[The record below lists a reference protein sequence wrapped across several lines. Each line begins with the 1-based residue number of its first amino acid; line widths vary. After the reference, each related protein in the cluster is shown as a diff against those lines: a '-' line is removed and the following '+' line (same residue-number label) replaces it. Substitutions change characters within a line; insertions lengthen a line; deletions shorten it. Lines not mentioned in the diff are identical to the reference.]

1 MYGEIEINEA
11 TQGGWAM
18 MPRPNRRLTAL
29 AREVA
34 RCARTLLPEG
44 AGLFMGLESNAAGV
58 LRLLWWRAD
67 DFALVAEISAAPQG
81 FCAAD
86 TEEGALQEAG
96 TELLDYLAGR
106 WPSPPAG
113 YGVITDGTG
122 VAFAPDHPAPS
133 ASGWL
138 LRQATG
144 SAPLLAIVALDP
156 QGPCALL
163 GQRHERSLH

>member
-1 MYGEIEINEA
+1 MYGEIDMSEG
-11 TQGGWAM
+11 TQSGWAM

-34 RCARTLLPEG
+34 RCAQPLLPEG
-44 AGLFMGLESNAAGV
+44 AGLFMGVETDSAGMV
-58 LRLLWWRAD
+58 RLLWWRSD
-67 DFALVAEISAAPQG
+67 DFAKVAEINASPEG

-86 TEEGALQEAG
+86 TEEGALQEAAS
-96 TELLDYLAGR
+96 ELLDYLAGR

-113 YGVITDGTG
+113 FGVITDGTG

-138 LRQATG
+138 VRQATG
-144 SAPLLAIVALDP
+144 SKPLLAIVALDP
-156 QGPCALL
+156 AGPCALL
-163 GQRHERSLH
+163 AQRQQRSIH

>member
-1 MYGEIEINEA
+1 MYGEVETNE
-11 TQGGWAM
+11 GGLGWAM

-34 RCARTLLPEG
+34 RCAQTLLPEG
-44 AGLFMGLESNAAGV
+44 AGLFMGLETDAAGT
-58 LRLLWWRAD
+58 LHLIWWRRD
-67 DFALVAEISAAPQG
+67 DFALVAEISASPEA
-81 FCAAD
+81 FCPAD
-86 TEEGALQEAG
+86 TDEGALQEAALG
-96 TELLDYLAGR
+96 LLDYLAGR
-106 WPSPPAG
+106 WPAPPAG

-144 SAPLLAIVALDP
+144 NAPLLAIVALDP
-156 QGPCALL
+156 SGPCALL
-163 GQRHERSLH
+163 APRPHRSLH